1 MIAFDTNALV
11 RLLTEDDEKQAEIV
25 QAVVKDSERKGSDI
39 LILTEV
45 LIETV
50 WVLESVYECTRT
62 EIADSLEAITD
73 APVYYLPDNPIVRKV
88 VSQYRKK
95 GDFAD
100 LIITEKAKT
109 RNAEMLL
116 SFDRKLQK
124 MFPDFVSGKLNVL
137 SNRNKKTSLPK
148 E

>member
-11 RLLTEDDEKQAEIV
+11 RLLTEDDEKQTKIV
-25 QAVVKDSERKGSDI
+25 QDIVKDSEKKGSVI

-50 WVLESVYECTRT
+50 WVLESVYQCTRT
-62 EIADSLEAITD
+62 EIADSLEAIADT
-73 APVYYLPDNPIVRKV
+73 PVYYLPDNPIVRKA

-100 LIITEKAKT
+100 LIITEQAKARHVK
-109 RNAEMLL
+109 MLL

-124 MFPDFVSGKLNVL
+124 MFPDFVFGKSPKNSG
-137 SNRNKKTSLPK
+137 
-148 E
+148 

>member
-25 QAVVKDSERKGSDI
+25 QAVVKDSEEKGSVI

-62 EIADSLEAITD
+62 EIADFLEAITD
-73 APVYYLPDNPIVRKV
+73 MPVYYLPDNPIVRKA

-100 LIITEKAKT
+100 LIITEQAKI

-124 MFPDFVSGKLNVL
+124 MFPDFVFGKV
-137 SNRNKKTSLPK
+137 PK
-148 E
+148 NSEQF